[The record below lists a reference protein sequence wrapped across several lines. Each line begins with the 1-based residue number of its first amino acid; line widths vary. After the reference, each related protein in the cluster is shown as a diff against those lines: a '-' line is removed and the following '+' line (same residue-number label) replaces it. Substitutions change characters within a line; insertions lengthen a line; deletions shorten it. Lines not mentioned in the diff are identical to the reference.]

1 MEFLFYFYF
10 GKFVSKNRAFGNN
23 TIFYNNF
30 LVSGGRIPPP
40 LSPGYALGLKVF
52 QKGWGEW
59 LLCENS
65 NIFGQQLFWLKALVA
80 EI

>member
-30 LVSGGRIPPP
+30 LVWGGGIPPP
-40 LSPGYALGLKVF
+40 PFPCLRPWFKSLSKGMRGMIAL
-52 QKGWGEW
+52 
-59 LLCENS
+59 
-65 NIFGQQLFWLKALVA
+65 
-80 EI
+80 